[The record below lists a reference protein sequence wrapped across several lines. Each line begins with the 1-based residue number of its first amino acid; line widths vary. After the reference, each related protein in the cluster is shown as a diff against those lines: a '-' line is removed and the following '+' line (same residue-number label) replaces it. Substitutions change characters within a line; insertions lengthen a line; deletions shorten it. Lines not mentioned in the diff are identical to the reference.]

1 MADQRFGKV
10 GAISAI
16 TGAILL
22 FIGTFL
28 HPMDADPNDAL
39 AAFTE
44 YAADHMWVAS
54 HLTQFFGVALIV
66 SGLVTLS
73 RMLKSGDAGGWAQLG
88 LAGSI
93 ASLAV
98 AAALQAVDGVALKA
112 MVDAWEAAPAI
123 DKAMLF
129 HAAFGVRQIEA
140 GLASLMGLLFGL
152 TVTVYSV
159 ALIVDTGYP
168 EWLGWLGII
177 GGILT
182 AVAGVVIAYTGFSN
196 LAMSINMPA
205 SSVVLIWMVI
215 VGIMMWRQSN
225 IAVA

>member
-1 MADQRFGKV
+1 MKHDKV
-10 GAISAI
+10 GAIAAI

-44 YAADHMWVAS
+44 YAADNMWVAS

-73 RMLKSGDAGGWAQLG
+73 GMLTSGNAGGWAQLG

-112 MVDAWEAAPAI
+112 MVDTWAAAPAT

-129 HAAFGVRQIEA
+129 HAAFGVRQIEV

-152 TVTVYSV
+152 TVAVYGV
-159 ALIVDTGYP
+159 ALVVDKGYP
-168 EWLGWLGII
+168 KWLGWVGII
-177 GGILT
+177 GGITT

-196 LAMSINMPA
+196 LAMAINMPA
-205 SSVVLIWMVI
+205 SSVLLIWMII
-215 VGIMMWRQSN
+215 VGIIMWRRSN

>member
-1 MADQRFGKV
+1 MKHAKV
-10 GAISAI
+10 GAIAAI

-28 HPMDADPNDAL
+28 HPMDADPNNAL

-44 YAADHMWVAS
+44 YAADQMWVAS

-73 RMLKSGDAGGWAQLG
+73 RMLTSGNAGGWAQLG

-112 MVDAWEAAPAI
+112 MVDAWAVAPEI

-129 HAAFGVRQIEA
+129 HAAFGVRQVEA

-152 TVTVYSV
+152 TVAIYGV
-159 ALIVDTGYP
+159 ALVVDTNYP
-168 EWLGWLGII
+168 QWLGWVGII
-177 GGILT
+177 GGIAT
-182 AVAGVVIAYTGFSN
+182 AVASVVIGYTGFSS
-196 LAMSINMPA
+196 LAMAINMPA
-205 SSVVLIWMVI
+205 SSVLLIWVII
-215 VGIMMWRQSN
+215 VGIMMWRRSN

>member
-1 MADQRFGKV
+1 MKHAKF
-10 GAISAI
+10 GAIAAI
-16 TGAILL
+16 MGATLL

-28 HPMDADPNDAL
+28 HPMEADPNDAF

-44 YAADHMWVAS
+44 YAADHIWVAS

-66 SGLVTLS
+66 SGLVILS
-73 RMLKSGDAGGWAQLG
+73 RMLTSDNAGGWAQLG

-112 MVDAWEAAPAI
+112 MVDTWAAAPAT
-123 DKAMLF
+123 DKVMLF
-129 HAAFGVRQIEA
+129 NAALGVRQIEA
-140 GLASLMGLLFGL
+140 GLASLMGILFGL
-152 TVTVYSV
+152 TVAVYGV
-159 ALIVDTGYP
+159 ALVVDKGYP
-168 EWLGWLGII
+168 KWLGWVGII
-177 GGILT
+177 GGITT

-196 LAMSINMPA
+196 LAMAINMPA
-205 SSVVLIWMVI
+205 SFVLLIWMII
-215 VGIMMWRQSN
+215 VGIIMWRRSN